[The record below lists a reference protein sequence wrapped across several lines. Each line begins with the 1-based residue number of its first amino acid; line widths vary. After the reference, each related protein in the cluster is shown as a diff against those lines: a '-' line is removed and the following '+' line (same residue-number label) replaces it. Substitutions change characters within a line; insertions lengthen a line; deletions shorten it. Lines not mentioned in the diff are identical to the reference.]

1 MESSKPADTLTDEQV
16 LDKAIKEGKTIPGWM
31 DAAGREINS
40 IVHAEVSPT
49 GFDYYPGFS
58 RMAFVIFKHH
68 PEQSEAYEQ
77 SAATISSLLTILE
90 EHEFDETHGR
100 CPACRGH
107 VGAIVKHWDDCWY
120 AAALAQARKGGGK

>member
-1 MESSKPADTLTDEQV
+1 ISQCLFWRQAMESSKPADTLTDEQV

-77 SAATISSLLTILE
+77 SAATITALSDALIFYMTICGNTAYSVTRE
-90 EHEFDETHGR
+90 SAKE
-100 CPACRGH
+100 AYVRGS
-107 VGAIVKHWDDCWY
+107 
-120 AAALAQARKGGGK
+120 AALAQA